1 MQLHVHVVEASNITK
16 VDFLN
21 ASDLYMTIQLST
33 SSAIQQTNVILN
45 TQSPIWNQIFHF
57 GIIDQGN
64 TVMRAIVKNR
74 VPYSDEDRPI
84 AILHI
89 PLGDLALFEIRD
101 KWYDLQPLVDSNNG
115 GSVHIILQIAPAAHP
130 AFQPQMIN
138 FPPRQFMPNMDSAPN
153 HYSSMGPQQ
162 FGQRPA
168 QIGQRPMANSY
179 VFMVPQTLPRVNQQP
194 TFASQPYWSQLPM
207 NSIFQNAPGVFPPNR
222 N

>member
-1 MQLHVHVVEASNITK
+1 MQLHVHIVEASNITK

-33 SSAIQQTNVILN
+33 SSAIQKTNVILN

-57 GIIDQGN
+57 GITDQGN

-74 VPYSDEDRPI
+74 IPYSDEDPSI

-89 PLGDLALFEIRD
+89 PLGELALFEIRD
-101 KWYDLQPLVDSNNG
+101 RWYELQSLVDSNNG

-130 AFQPQMIN
+130 AFQPQMMN
-138 FPPRQFMPNMDSAPN
+138 LPPRQHMPGLDPSLN
-153 HYSSMGPQQ
+153 HFSSFGSQ
-162 FGQRPA
+162 FVQRPA
-168 QIGQRPMANSY
+168 QIGQRPIANSY
-179 VFMVPQTLPRVNQQP
+179 VFMVPQTLPRLNQQH
-194 TFASQPYWSQLPM
+194 TFASQPYWSHPIS
-207 NSIFQNAPGVFPPNR
+207 SIFQNSSGTFNPSR